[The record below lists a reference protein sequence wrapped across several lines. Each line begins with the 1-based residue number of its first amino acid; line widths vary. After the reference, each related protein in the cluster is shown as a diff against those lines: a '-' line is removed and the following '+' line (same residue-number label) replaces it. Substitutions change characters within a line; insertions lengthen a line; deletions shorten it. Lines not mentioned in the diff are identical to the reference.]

1 MSHLLPQRDLL
12 AQDVGRQQP
21 LEEVV
26 VAAAALA
33 PREPDHAGDGVRL
46 EHGAHDV
53 RRQPEPVGL
62 RPAGA
67 LEVER
72 RGGQPADPLEHQF
85 GDLVLSAIT
94 RGAFRLE
101 AAAEP
106 RVLAGQD
113 EGETLLYLLRD
124 VAALE
129 GRSDQPGS

>member
-1 MSHLLPQRDLL
+1 MAREKLVSHLLPQRDLL

-26 VAAAALA
+26 VAAVALA

-72 RGGQPADPLEHQF
+72 RERAVGADPLEHPLS
-85 GDLVLSAIT
+85 DLVIVRDHA
-94 RGAFRLE
+94 RRVPAE

-113 EGETLLYLLRD
+113 EERPLLYASKTSR
-124 VAALE
+124 
-129 GRSDQPGS
+129 RS